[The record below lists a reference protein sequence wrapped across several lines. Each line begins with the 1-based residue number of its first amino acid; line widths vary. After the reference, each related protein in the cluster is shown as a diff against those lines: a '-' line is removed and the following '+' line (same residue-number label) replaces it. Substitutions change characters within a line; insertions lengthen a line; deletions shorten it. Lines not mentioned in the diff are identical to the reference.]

1 MEYLSLMH
9 AVVRSTSYLQHRHR
23 ISDLQ
28 ATLRRILAEEEAS
41 PQCQM
46 DHMIVQEM
54 YKEFPELGEVPS

>member
-1 MEYLSLMH
+1 MH
-9 AVVRSTSYLQHRHR
+9 AVVRSKSYLQHRHR
-23 ISDLQ
+23 MSDLQ

>member
-1 MEYLSLMH
+1 MH

-23 ISDLQ
+23 MSDLQ